1 MTSHESNE
9 WNIDMVAT
17 QTNRSP
23 IDINQSNKGKQV
35 SFLEILKHPQFSG
48 QLQLKSS
55 KGQQWM
61 FYIYSGQVVYASGG
75 THPNRRWRRNLA
87 IHSPKLLADGLTWY
101 RELETVSSRGGQ
113 TAPCWQYQLLC
124 LWKNTRKISQ
134 ELILALIHAELEEI
148 LFDIA
153 QAAEVSYEVRP
164 QTLLF
169 PKLALANVDRS
180 VAIAQ
185 KNWQAY
191 QAAKFVHYSPDRA
204 PIIRQP
210 EQFRFCVSEQTY
222 QTLRKLLDGQRTL
235 RDLAVQMRR
244 SVVDIIQSL
253 LPYIQR
259 QFIELVEVSD
269 LPNPGSKLAVKQSGN
284 VKIPDRK
291 ANNRPPPSKQP
302 AVKRNDPKKPLIAC
316 VDDSPMICQ
325 TLEKILTEAGYRFM
339 ALNDALRAIVSLMMH
354 KPDLIF
360 LDLVM
365 PDANG
370 YEICTQLRR
379 LSFFRT
385 IPIIILTGNDG
396 IIDRVRAKMV
406 GSSDF
411 LSKPIDPE
419 SVLTVVQK
427 HLKQK
432 SST

>member
-1 MTSHESNE
+1 MANHKSNE

-17 QTNRSP
+17 QTNQSP
-23 IDINQSNKGKQV
+23 IDINQSSKGKQV

-48 QLQLKSS
+48 QLRLKSS
-55 KGQQWM
+55 KGQQWTL
-61 FYIYSGQVVYASGG
+61 YIYSGQLVYASGG
-75 THPNRRWRRNLA
+75 HHPNRRWRRNLA
-87 IHSPKLLADGLTWY
+87 IHSPKLLADGLTWHQ
-101 RELETVSSRGGQ
+101 ELENVPNRGGQ

-134 ELILALIHAELEEI
+134 DLIVTLICAEFEEI

-153 QAAEVSYEVRP
+153 QAAEVTYEVKP

-169 PKLALANVDRS
+169 PKLALVNVDRS

-185 KNWQAY
+185 KHWQAY
-191 QAAKFVHYSPDRA
+191 QTAKFASYFPDRA

-222 QTLRKLLDGQRTL
+222 QTLKKLLDGQRTL
-235 RDLAVQMRR
+235 KDVAVQMKRN
-244 SVVDIIQSL
+244 VIDIIQSL
-253 LPYIQR
+253 LPYLQR
-259 QFIELVEVSD
+259 QFIDLIEIPD
-269 LPNPGSKLAVKQSGN
+269 LPNPGEKPIA
-284 VKIPDRK
+284 
-291 ANNRPPPSKQP
+291 KQP
-302 AVKRNDPKKPLIAC
+302 QNARPANQKTTNRSPTSRQTSLKKAGMKKPLIAC

-325 TLEKILTEAGYRFM
+325 TLERILTDAGYQFM

-370 YEICTQLRR
+370 YEICTQLRK

-419 SVLTVVQK
+419 AVLSVVRK
-427 HLKQK
+427 HLKQT
-432 SST
+432 SLT